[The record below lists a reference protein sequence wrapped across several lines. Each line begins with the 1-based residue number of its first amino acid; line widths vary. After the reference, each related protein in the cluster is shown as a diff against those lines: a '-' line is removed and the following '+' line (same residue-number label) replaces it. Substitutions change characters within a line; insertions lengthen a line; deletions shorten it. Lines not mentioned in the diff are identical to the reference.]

1 MCHRMSQG
9 WQFHLSHSRHSLSSW
24 QGRPECW
31 ASRLLDFIHQPA
43 RHVGWVRGGGMLC
56 GGSEDQ
62 RIPFAQDC
70 LVCRWLAP
78 RRQRGNVGAHV
89 PPWTAVLRA
98 PLHFDPADVLRVVG
112 RCRDDC
118 ETYVCKYI
126 YWVGKTNIAELY
138 NLLVLW
144 YLSDTLLYL
153 LFLTILLTHSL
164 PYSYLIACEK
174 LPMFRIVAMP
184 ASVVRAGEVPE
195 ATLRRLCA
203 AAHTVELVAQP
214 GQIRVRACMA
224 NAQWCWSPRGSS
236 GRSSVFCSH
245 EPRRCRTP
253 A

>member
-1 MCHRMSQG
+1 
-9 WQFHLSHSRHSLSSW
+9 
-24 QGRPECW
+24 
-31 ASRLLDFIHQPA
+31 
-43 RHVGWVRGGGMLC
+43 MLG

-144 YLSDTLLYL
+144 YLSDTLGYCTY
-153 LFLTILLTHSL
+153 FS
-164 PYSYLIACEK
+164 
-174 LPMFRIVAMP
+174 
-184 ASVVRAGEVPE
+184 
-195 ATLRRLCA
+195 
-203 AAHTVELVAQP
+203 
-214 GQIRVRACMA
+214 
-224 NAQWCWSPRGSS
+224 
-236 GRSSVFCSH
+236 
-245 EPRRCRTP
+245 
-253 A
+253 